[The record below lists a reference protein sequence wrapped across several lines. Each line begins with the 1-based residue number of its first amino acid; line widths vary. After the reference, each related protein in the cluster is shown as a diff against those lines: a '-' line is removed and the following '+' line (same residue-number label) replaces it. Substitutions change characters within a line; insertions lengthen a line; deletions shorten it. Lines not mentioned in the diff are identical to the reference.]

1 MLVGIHLD
9 NGSICLEMR
18 YSWRRSDRRAAARAQ
33 PLHNVPEAG
42 NDEPPEMDLGT
53 MIENGRTSLV
63 GGWRRTLVALLAGA
77 LVSVALPRSAEAS
90 AFMID
95 LLIASSGDGGGGG
108 ASGSGG
114 STDVGSGV
122 FGLGTH
128 GLVGMPNV
136 RLGGAQQTGRAS
148 LQATSIVEPTLQ
160 TGEPHE
166 TLNQTPLAG
175 AAGSALSSSAVA
187 SALTSN
193 TYTAITD
200 SSIANL
206 NLGNGDYLA
215 VSEAVAPSLT
225 DNLSANL
232 PIAKGDDEHVIASAG
247 STAVSGGTNPANHD
261 ATGASGASD
270 YAGNSDHAG
279 NADLNA
285 NVAIADIVP
294 DVATGIVSS
303 TSEIT
308 GPFSGT
314 VANGPSVVALDAVPE
329 PGSLLLLGSG
339 LAVGAR
345 LFRRRTRLPS
355 F

>member
-1 MLVGIHLD
+1 
-9 NGSICLEMR
+9 
-18 YSWRRSDRRAAARAQ
+18 
-33 PLHNVPEAG
+33 
-42 NDEPPEMDLGT
+42 MDVGT
-53 MIENGRTSLV
+53 MIENDRTVLAGVARRSLV
-63 GGWRRTLVALLAGA
+63 AALAVAFISIA
-77 LVSVALPRSAEAS
+77 SPRSAEAS

-114 STDVGSGV
+114 SSDVGSGV

-128 GLVGMPNV
+128 GLAGMPNI
-136 RLGGAQQTGRAS
+136 RLGGVQQTGGAS
-148 LQATSIVEPTLQ
+148 LQTKNIVEPTVQ

-187 SALTSN
+187 SALTSS

-215 VSEAVAPSLT
+215 VSEAVAPSFT

-232 PIAKGDDEHVIASAG
+232 PIAAG
-247 STAVSGGTNPANHD
+247 STGVSGGTNPSNHD
-261 ATGASGASD
+261 TTGASGALG
-270 YAGNSDHAG
+270 YPGNSDHAG
-279 NADLNA
+279 NAEPNA
-285 NVAIADIVP
+285 NVGIAAILPDI
-294 DVATGIVSS
+294 ATGIVAS

-308 GPFSGT
+308 GPLSGT
-314 VANGPSVVALDAVPE
+314 DANGASVVAVDAVPE

-345 LFRRRTRLPS
+345 LVRRRKRLPS